1 WAWASRPPPRQLLPR
16 PLLARAAPAVRRRRL
31 LRRRRRPR
39 RRRARR
45 RPAEARQ
52 GAPRARRDGRRA
64 AALARRGARR
74 GRACGRRGVAR
85 ARPGV
90 GPGAPPG
97 SPAARARAGPPPGMD
112 FVDRLIDLAL
122 EEDLGAAGDVTTQAL
137 VPEGAR
143 GRAEVWAKETLV
155 LSGTRAFARVFTRL
169 EPAAEVRFPEGDG
182 ARIGGRAG
190 GGTVSAS
197 RRTLLVGERTALNI
211 LQRTCGIATLK
222 TSPGMRGLSKE
233 AVRAGGASNHRFGLF
248 DGVLI
253 KDNHLAAV
261 GGDVREALRRARA
274 HAPLLVKIE
283 IEVTGLAQLPDA
295 IAGGA
300 DVVLLDNMDDATVAE
315 AVRIAAGRVKFE
327 VSGNVTLERLPG
339 LAQLGVDYV
348 SMGALTHSARAM
360 DLSLEIVE
368 R

>member
-1 WAWASRPPPRQLLPR
+1 
-16 PLLARAAPAVRRRRL
+16 
-31 LRRRRRPR
+31 
-39 RRRARR
+39 
-45 RPAEARQ
+45 
-52 GAPRARRDGRRA
+52 
-64 AALARRGARR
+64 
-74 GRACGRRGVAR
+74 
-85 ARPGV
+85 
-90 GPGAPPG
+90 
-97 SPAARARAGPPPGMD
+97 MD

-143 GRAEVWAKETLV
+143 GRAEVWAKEPLV

-169 EPAAEVRFPEGDG
+169 EPAAEVRVPEGDG
-182 ARIGGRAG
+182 ARIGGRAVV
-190 GGTVSAS
+190 GTVSAS
-197 RRTLLVGERTALNI
+197 LRTLLVGERTALNI
-211 LQRTCGIATLK
+211 LQRTCGIATLAARAADAVKGSRLRIIDTRK

-315 AVRIAAGRVKFE
+315 AVRIAAGRVKLE

>member
-1 WAWASRPPPRQLLPR
+1 
-16 PLLARAAPAVRRRRL
+16 
-31 LRRRRRPR
+31 
-39 RRRARR
+39 
-45 RPAEARQ
+45 
-52 GAPRARRDGRRA
+52 
-64 AALARRGARR
+64 
-74 GRACGRRGVAR
+74 
-85 ARPGV
+85 
-90 GPGAPPG
+90 
-97 SPAARARAGPPPGMD
+97 MD

-143 GRAEVWAKETLV
+143 GRAEVWAKEPLV

-169 EPAAEVRFPEGDG
+169 EPAAEVRFSEVDG
-182 ARIGGRAG
+182 ARIAGRAVVG
-190 GGTVSAS
+190 DVTAS
-197 RRTLLVGERTALNI
+197 LRTLLVGERTALNI
-211 LQRTCGIATLK
+211 LQRTSGIATLAARAADAVKGSRLRILDTRK

-261 GGDVREALRRARA
+261 GGDVGEALRRARA
-274 HAPLLVKIE
+274 HAPQLVKIE
-283 IEVTGLAQLPDA
+283 IEVTGLAQIPEA

-300 DVVLLDNMDDATVAE
+300 DIVLLDNMDDATVAE
-315 AVRIAAGRVKFE
+315 AVKVAAGRVKLE
-327 VSGNVTLERLPG
+327 VSGNVTLERLPR
-339 LAQLGVDYV
+339 LAQMGVDYV